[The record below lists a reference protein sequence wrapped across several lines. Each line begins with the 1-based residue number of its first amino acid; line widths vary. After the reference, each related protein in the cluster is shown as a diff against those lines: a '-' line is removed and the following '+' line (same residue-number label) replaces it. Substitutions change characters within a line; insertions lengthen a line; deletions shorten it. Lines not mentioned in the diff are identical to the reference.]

1 LLYGLQ
7 SFRFSDASSQ
17 AEQAGLDHQV
27 VLTSQTS
34 LTVDGP
40 SDPGPADTV
49 QETISSQ
56 QTSGLNHASPKH
68 STSNS
73 HNESKDTVTTKS
85 SESRKDSKETS
96 TSEVST
102 PKMDT
107 KRRTLDMD
115 SRHGLSNTSN
125 QDMASARPGH
135 DDTFAGIQST
145 GGTKTA
151 TENTNTNN
159 SCTENST
166 VSMDSPDASELSQ
179 RTEASLDLSP
189 ASSLN
194 MESLLLSDSG
204 YVSNLT
210 SPNGRGEPD
219 GFDELK
225 LGATA
230 KTVDYESKNSNKDN
244 TMSKVSSKGSKC
256 EAVNKSKKAT
266 PSRNVSSESEIE
278 ERFIAFDGETVA
290 RECRSLN
297 EQLHRSA
304 QQPKSMDDGI
314 LRQDRGVSD
323 VRRASS
329 ASMFAYRPGTHCSGG
344 L

>member
-1 LLYGLQ
+1 MC
-7 SFRFSDASSQ
+7 
-17 AEQAGLDHQV
+17 
-27 VLTSQTS
+27 
-34 LTVDGP
+34 DGP
-40 SDPGPADTV
+40 SDPGQSDQGPADTV
-49 QETISSQ
+49 HETISSQ
-56 QTSGLNHASPKH
+56 QSSGLNHAAPKP
-68 STSNS
+68 STSRLSSNS
-73 HNESKDTVTTKS
+73 HNENKDTVTTKS
-85 SESRKDSKETS
+85 SESRKDSKEIS

-125 QDMASARPGH
+125 QDMASARPRH
-135 DDTFAGIQST
+135 DDTFAGTQSN

-151 TENTNTNN
+151 TGNTNTNN

-166 VSMDSPDASELSQ
+166 VSMDSPDALELSQ

-194 MESLLLSDSG
+194 MDSLLLSDSSG

-244 TMSKVSSKGSKC
+244 TMSKVSSKSSKC

-314 LRQDRGVSD
+314 LRQDQGVSD